1 MSEFMVGDSIKTTN
15 INENSKLVKKMLD
28 ENMKNIVGYIRTGRD
43 NVMME
48 KERQE
53 SIIMKFC
60 EEYNVKCKEIF
71 IDKGYSGMKLSRPG
85 IRKIIDSNNKTI
97 IIVSSICKITRSYI
111 NLIEILKIGR
121 ASCRERVSTRV

>member
-1 MSEFMVGDSIKTTN
+1 MNKEEVIKEEVFYMSEFMVGDSIKTTN

-53 SIIMKFC
+53 M
-60 EEYNVKCKEIF
+60 V
-71 IDKGYSGMKLSRPG
+71 LR
-85 IRKIIDSNNKTI
+85 
-97 IIVSSICKITRSYI
+97 
-111 NLIEILKIGR
+111 
-121 ASCRERVSTRV
+121 

>member
-1 MSEFMVGDSIKTTN
+1 
-15 INENSKLVKKMLD
+15 
-28 ENMKNIVGYIRTGRD
+28 
-43 NVMME
+43 
-48 KERQE
+48 
-53 SIIMKFC
+53 MKFC

-111 NLIEILKIGR
+111 NLIEILKNKDTQIISVTEQVMIR
-121 ASCRERVSTRV
+121 LA